1 MDCCLLLE
9 QFMELKPLHN
19 MIYRAMN
26 YSQDALAMHEWNFSM
41 GKIPLSLPS
50 FDIKTKEAI
59 KADFTHTNNYL
70 FNARSTS
77 NNCSCKYM

>member
-1 MDCCLLLE
+1 
-9 QFMELKPLHN
+9 
-19 MIYRAMN
+19 MN
-26 YSQDALAMHEWNFSM
+26 EILVW
-41 GKIPLSLPS
+41 GKFHSLSLPS

-77 NNCSCKYM
+77 NNCSCKYMQFRHKHEKYKPM